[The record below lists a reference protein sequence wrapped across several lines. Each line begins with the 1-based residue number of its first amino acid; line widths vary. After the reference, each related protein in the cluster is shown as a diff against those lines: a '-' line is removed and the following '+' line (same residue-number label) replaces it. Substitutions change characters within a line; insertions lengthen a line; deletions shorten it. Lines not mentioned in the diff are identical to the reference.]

1 MARRQVSM
9 NEVVE
14 IIYQWHQGKSVKG
27 IERSLGVDRKTVRK
41 YVRLAQSIG
50 VYRDR
55 PLPLETE
62 LVSQLAS
69 LSNSRLLREKPARE
83 LIVPHR
89 EWIEERLKVPEI
101 TAKQIW
107 RLLKEDKGVGVG
119 YCTMKRYLKA
129 EFRFGAPFVTVRIEV
144 EPGSQAQ
151 VDLGYAGMM
160 VDPATG
166 KLRRAWAFIMTLSF
180 SRHRFV
186 RFIFRSDVRNW
197 IDSHIRA
204 FEFFGGVPT
213 SVVLDNLKAGVIKAD
228 LYDPTLNR
236 AYGELERHY
245 GFVADPAKAGKPRH
259 KGKVERGVP
268 VVRKH
273 LLAGRTFRDIEEAN
287 QRALRWS
294 REEIG
299 MELHGTTQRKP
310 FEVFQ
315 KEEVRCLRAL
325 PSESFECP
333 EWKKCTV
340 HPDHHIV
347 FDKSYY
353 SLPTR
358 WIGKEVWVRGT
369 RRLVQIFF
377 DEQLIKTHIRAERM
391 GSWVTDLSDYPP
403 EKLAYLMPTPTYC
416 RQKAS
421 EIGPHTEAL
430 IREILSE
437 HAMRNLRKAQALLR
451 LAEKHGQIS
460 MEAAAQR
467 ALSFGNFRYRSI
479 KTILEKSWFSLE
491 PIAPPSPQLPLSSL
505 GQRFLRAPEYF
516 AQSKEVVS

>member
-9 NEVVE
+9 NEIVE
-14 IIYQWHQGKSVKG
+14 MIYQWHQGKSVKG
-27 IERSLGVDRKTVRK
+27 IERSFGIDRKTVRK

-50 VYRDR
+50 VCRES
-55 PLPLETE
+55 PFPLETE
-62 LVSQLAS
+62 LVSQLIS
-69 LSNSRLLREKPARE
+69 LSHSRLLREKPATE

-89 EWIEERLKVPEI
+89 EWIEEKLKAPEM

-107 RLLKEDKGVGVG
+107 RLFKEERGIEIG

-129 EFRFGAPFVTVRIEV
+129 EFQFGAPEVTVRIEV

-151 VDLGYAGMM
+151 VDFGYAGMM
-160 VDPATG
+160 VDPSSG
-166 KLRRAWAFIMTLSF
+166 KLRRAWAFIMILSY

-186 RFIFRSDVRNW
+186 RFIFRQDVKSW
-197 IDSHIRA
+197 IDCHIRA
-204 FEFFGGVPT
+204 FEFFGGIPA
-213 SVVLDNLKAGVIKAD
+213 SVVLDNLRAGVVKAD
-228 LYDPTLNR
+228 IYDPTLNR

-245 GFVADPAKAGKPRH
+245 GFVADPAKAAKAKH

-273 LLAGRTFRDIEEAN
+273 LLAGRSFRDIEEAN
-287 QRALRWS
+287 QRALKWC

-299 MELHGTTQRKP
+299 MEVHGTTKRRP
-310 FEVFQ
+310 FEAFQ
-315 KEEVRCLRAL
+315 REEAPRLRPL
-325 PSESFECP
+325 PPEAFECP

-347 FDKSYY
+347 VDKSYY

-358 WIGKEVWVRGT
+358 WIGKEVWVRRT
-369 RRLVQIFF
+369 RRLVQIFY
-377 DEQLIKTHIRAERM
+377 DKQWIKTHLRAEQP
-391 GSWVTDLSDYPP
+391 STWVTDLSDYPP
-403 EKLAYLMPTPTYC
+403 DKLAYLMPTPTYC

-430 IREILSE
+430 IEEILKE
-437 HAMRNLRKAQALLR
+437 HAMKNLRKAQALLR
-451 LAEKHGQIS
+451 LAEKHGRTS

-467 ALSFGNFRYRSI
+467 ALLFGNFHYRSI
-479 KTILEKSWFSLE
+479 KTILEKGWLSFEPTPPTPSQLSL
-491 PIAPPSPQLPLSSL
+491 SPL
-505 GQRFLRAPEYF
+505 GQRFLRPPEYF
-516 AQSKEVVS
+516 AQREEVIS